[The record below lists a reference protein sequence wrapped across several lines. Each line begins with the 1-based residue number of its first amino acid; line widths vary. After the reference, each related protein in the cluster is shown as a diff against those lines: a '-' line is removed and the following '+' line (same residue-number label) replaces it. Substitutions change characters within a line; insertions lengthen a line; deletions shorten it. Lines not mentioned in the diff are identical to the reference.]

1 MDLHTY
7 NIVIIIVV
15 NNDCALTMNQVLCQ
29 AHLQH

>member
-7 NIVIIIVV
+7 NIAIIV
-15 NNDCALTMNQVLCQ
+15 NNDCVLTMNQVLCQ